1 VAGKKEGVNMVQIL
15 CTHVCK
21 YKNDAY
27 WNCSRNQGSGMKES
41 SGGDEFKYVIFDT
54 L

>member
-1 VAGKKEGVNMVQIL
+1 LGGGGGGGFATSGRGKVAGKKEGVNMVQIL

-27 WNCSRNQGSGMKES
+27 
-41 SGGDEFKYVIFDT
+41 
-54 L
+54 